1 MGFHRDQKS
10 LLRDSYVFVDYG
22 WKMSNGEPAL
32 IKSRRYLRLEE
43 ATTLWKD
50 LRSYGRG
57 KCRDSFCYGKL
68 LPNKQ
73 ATPSS
78 LKQSELLACH

>member
-10 LLRDSYVFVDYG
+10 WLRDSYVFVDYG
-22 WKMSNGEPAL
+22 WKMSNGDPAL

-50 LRSYGRG
+50 LRSYGR
-57 KCRDSFCYGKL
+57 
-68 LPNKQ
+68 
-73 ATPSS
+73 
-78 LKQSELLACH
+78 